1 VLPHEPQQAQKTLCG
16 FAALGD
22 HRHALPPPPV
32 RNHRNHR
39 NHYQPS
45 EFLTGARIMT
55 TLPGSVQ
62 SAPANSSGFDCN
74 TVLSLSVA
82 QQFYSEGYRFCVR
95 YLSRSTSQGSGDL
108 SPAEANNILQAGLA
122 LMSVQHV
129 AAEGWVPSAALGT
142 TNGTNAANNAKSVG
156 FPPGVNVWL
165 DLEGVASGT
174 AAQTVID
181 YCNNWYVPVAAAGY
195 VPGIYVGANCILS
208 GSQLYNNLKF
218 QHYWQSLSTV
228 PAIPTRGYQMVQS
241 LVSQPVNGVGIDKDV
256 TQTDQLGGTVL
267 WLKL

>member
-1 VLPHEPQQAQKTLCG
+1 MSQ
-16 FAALGD
+16 
-22 HRHALPPPPV
+22 
-32 RNHRNHR
+32 
-39 NHYQPS
+39 
-45 EFLTGARIMT
+45 
-55 TLPGSVQ
+55 LPGTVQ
-62 SAPANSSGFDCN
+62 PAPTNSTGFDTN
-74 TVLSLSVA
+74 TVVPLSTA
-82 QQFYSEGYRFCVR
+82 QAFKSQGYQFCIR

-129 AAEGWVPSAALGT
+129 AAEGWVPSASLGT

-174 AAQTVID
+174 AAQTVTD
-181 YCNNWYVPVAAAGY
+181 YCTNWYNAVAASGY
-195 VPGIYVGANCILS
+195 VPGIYVGANCILN
-208 GSQLYNNLKF
+208 GTQLYDLPF

-228 PAIPTRGYQMVQS
+228 PAIPVRGYQMVQS
-241 LVSQPVNGVGIDKDV
+241 GVSALVNGISIDKDV
-256 TQTDQLGGTVL
+256 TQTDQQGGTAL